1 MQFYKLF
8 ILTKLKNFLDNK
20 EKIITLFFIFFVLI
34 FHSIISL
41 FHFHECDSSDVY
53 KYLTDSSIFSRGH
66 FIGHIWK
73 TGSIFTPL
81 RILFAFAVS
90 IIPFDF
96 ISSLV
101 LLPLKM
107 TYPPLEGFIYGLYL
121 PDRFGLFYEY
131 ASFIN
136 IIFFLSLLILI
147 SSKFLIENKNAA
159 TISLMCIKFLLK

>member
-1 MQFYKLF
+1 MFTLKKIKNLF
-8 ILTKLKNFLDNK
+8 DDK
-20 EKIITLFFIFFVLI
+20 EKIIISLFIFLVLI

-66 FIGHIWK
+66 FLGHIWK

-81 RILFAFAVS
+81 RILFALTIS

-96 ISSLV
+96 IRSSI

-107 TYPPLEGFIYGLYL
+107 TYPPLEGFL
-121 PDRFGLFYEY
+121 RTLF
-131 ASFIN
+131 A
-136 IIFFLSLLILI
+136 
-147 SSKFLIENKNAA
+147 
-159 TISLMCIKFLLK
+159 